1 MNAKFR
7 HDLINEGQ
15 SESIINLKI
24 EKTRNQFLNS
34 PYLILLCLDKQ
45 DLESY
50 EDEERNLSSSATYLL
65 IALET
70 KNLSSCWYCAPLFA
84 KEIVKEELNLP
95 KSYVP
100 MAFFTIGY
108 PKDVLKK
115 PFRKNL
121 EDIIYKIED

>member
-1 MNAKFR
+1 
-7 HDLINEGQ
+7 
-15 SESIINLKI
+15 
-24 EKTRNQFLNS
+24 
-34 PYLILLCLDKQ
+34 LILLCLDKQ

-50 EDEERNLSSSATYLL
+50 EDEERNLNELIMGIQSISSSATYLL